1 MKRNLPPTR
10 DFKISFSFRLPSS
23 GRFSATLT
31 ALVLATALYFFYAAV
46 IANDLETKILVD
58 IPRDSTAARASRILA
73 DRGAVKSPG
82 IFRYWLKLARAESR
96 IKAGVYE
103 IAPRESVFGVASKIV
118 RGDSHRIRLTVPEG
132 YEAARIAALAESSGL
147 GASAEFLAYVA
158 KNGLEGYLFP
168 ETYFF
173 DYGSTAE
180 AVARRMKEEFDRRI
194 TPDMLERA
202 KETGL
207 DLRRLVI
214 LASIIEKEATKNDR
228 RLVSAVFHNRLKRR
242 MYLESCATV
251 LYALGKHKDRLIYA
265 DLRVKSPYNTYLNYG
280 LPPGPISNPGMES
293 IMAALYPDDSAALF
307 FVVDE
312 TSGTHIFSRYYKDHL
327 GVQKKP
333 AAQKTTSR

>member
-1 MKRNLPPTR
+1 MKTSSPRAR
-10 DFKISFSFRLPSS
+10 DFKSTFSFRLPPS
-23 GRFSATLT
+23 GRIPAAAA
-31 ALVLATALYFFYAAV
+31 ALFLAVSLYYFYAVAV
-46 IANDLETKILVD
+46 VNDIETKILVD
-58 IPRDSTAARASRILA
+58 IPRDSTAARATAILA
-73 DRGAVKSPG
+73 EAGAVKSPR
-82 IFRYWLKLARAESR
+82 IFRYWLKLTRAESR

-103 IAPRESVFGVASKIV
+103 IAPRESFFGVAAKLV
-118 RGDSHRIRLTVPEG
+118 GGDSHRIRLTVPEG

-173 DYGSTAE
+173 DYGTTAE

-194 TPDMLERA
+194 TPAMLERA
-202 KETGL
+202 KEMGL

-228 RLVSAVFHNRLKRR
+228 RLVSAVFHNRLKKR

-280 LPPGPISNPGMES
+280 LPPGPISNPGMDS
-293 IMAALYPDDSAALF
+293 ITAALYPDESDALF

-312 TSGTHIFSRYYKDHL
+312 TSGTHIFSRYYKEHL
-327 GVQKKP
+327 GAQKKLP
-333 AAQKTTSR
+333 PPGKPR